1 MADRIRSRGFTLIE
15 LLVVIS
21 IIAILASM
29 LLPAIGMV
37 RRSANAGKCGS
48 NLRQI
53 HVQIMVYAG
62 DWEGTLPSVQDGA
75 VDVKWGYM
83 VDPGETGYP
92 AGGTSGQ
99 SSRFGIWNCPEN
111 RAQRWLCDNTVAGV
125 DGQIFG
131 SYSGNGYNPRTLGW
145 DGRFFGAQLSRLSHT
160 SELIAVLEGI
170 TVRSEPWKE
179 TGASVPAIPGSM
191 ENVTYRH
198 GLRANLVFADGHVG
212 GTGLLRGRGGGTG
225 FAATPTVA
233 RCFTN
238 GKAWWAGD

>member
-1 MADRIRSRGFTLIE
+1 MALPTRSLAFTLIE

-21 IIAILASM
+21 IIAILAAM
-29 LLPAIGMV
+29 LLPALGRV

-53 HVQIMVYAG
+53 HVQLMVYAG
-62 DWEGTLPSVQDGA
+62 DWEGTLPSVLDGA
-75 VDVKWGYM
+75 VDVKWGSM
-83 VDPGETGYP
+83 IDPGEVSYP
-92 AGGTSGQ
+92 TGGTSGQ
-99 SSRFGIWNCPEN
+99 SSRFGIFNCPEN
-111 RAQRWLCDNTVAGV
+111 RIQRWFCDSTVAGV
-125 DGQIFG
+125 DWQIFG
-131 SYSGNGYNPRTLGW
+131 SYSGNGYNARTAGW

-160 SELIAVLEGI
+160 SELIAVLEGV

-179 TGASVPAIPGSM
+179 TGASIPAIPGAM
-191 ENVTYRH
+191 ENVVYRH
-198 GLRANLVFADGHVG
+198 GLRTNQAFADGHVG
-212 GTGLLRGRGGGTG
+212 STGLLRGRGAGTG